1 MTMIKDFKKRSETV
15 FAIILITV
23 SLILFVIPT
32 GFQRSIY
39 VNAQGARARVL
50 ATDDSHIIQ
59 TGLFRQ
65 GDQSCTVEILSGDHK
80 GQVLEGVNMLSGS
93 LASDKVFQEGD
104 LAWVLVERDTS
115 GRPVFVNMI
124 DYYRLSKEAAAAAV
138 FALIL
143 IAFARFSGV
152 RIIASFIFAF
162 LVIWKLLIPAA
173 LHGINPLFICLAA
186 LMMITV
192 ATLLLVGGVSR
203 RSFAAICG
211 AVSAS
216 LVTALTG
223 FVMTHWMR
231 IHGSVLEQSES
242 LLYSGFQNLDLTSLF
257 VGVVALSAGGAIMDL
272 SIDVAVAMAEVREH
286 APSISRKEL
295 IQSGMAVG
303 RAGVGT
309 QTTTL
314 LLAYMGSWLTVMMV
328 YMAQS
333 TPVLNIMTGKMIAS
347 EIVQTLTGCT
357 GLVLVTPLTSLIAS
371 YLYSPKVDKTSLK
384 NRTESANM

>member
-1 MTMIKDFKKRSETV
+1 
-15 FAIILITV
+15 
-23 SLILFVIPT
+23 
-32 GFQRSIY
+32 
-39 VNAQGARARVL
+39 
-50 ATDDSHIIQ
+50 
-59 TGLFRQ
+59 
-65 GDQSCTVEILSGDHK
+65 
-80 GQVLEGVNMLSGS
+80 
-93 LASDKVFQEGD
+93 
-104 LAWVLVERDTS
+104 
-115 GRPVFVNMI
+115 
-124 DYYRLSKEAAAAAV
+124 
-138 FALIL
+138 
-143 IAFARFSGV
+143 
-152 RIIASFIFAF
+152 
-162 LVIWKLLIPAA
+162 
-173 LHGINPLFICLAA
+173 
-186 LMMITV
+186 MMITV

-203 RSFAAICG
+203 RSLAAICG

-295 IQSGMAVG
+295 IRSGMAVG

-371 YLYSPKVDKTSLK
+371 NLYSPKVDKTSLK

>member
-1 MTMIKDFKKRSETV
+1 
-15 FAIILITV
+15 
-23 SLILFVIPT
+23 
-32 GFQRSIY
+32 
-39 VNAQGARARVL
+39 
-50 ATDDSHIIQ
+50 
-59 TGLFRQ
+59 
-65 GDQSCTVEILSGDHK
+65 
-80 GQVLEGVNMLSGS
+80 MLSGS

-104 LAWVLVERDTS
+104 LAWVLVERDVS

-138 FALIL
+138 FSLIL

-203 RSFAAICG
+203 RSLAAICG

-295 IQSGMAVG
+295 IRSGMAVG